1 GEQVLI
7 SGINSLR
14 IQFNSP
20 QTVTIGKASSSVDS
34 LEIVGE
40 SSAYCSFYQV
50 RSGVLE
56 LIGPSILT
64 LGTSNTMAG
73 QPFSLTAHGSLSG
86 NLTSR
91 VGESASKPGFTCTRV
106 RTNGAAPGN
115 VDGNFSPQGGDSM
128 LFSAFS
134 DSRLDFILA
143 EHSEVGDTQIP
154 ILEEL

>member
-1 GEQVLI
+1 MNLLNSKKWLRRWAAWMVCSVWAGTLLMVLIAWRTHPSTTANILLNTGKISFRTNANRILGPGDEEQVLI

-73 QPFSLTAHGSLSG
+73 QPFSLTAHG
-86 NLTSR
+86 
-91 VGESASKPGFTCTRV
+91 
-106 RTNGAAPGN
+106 
-115 VDGNFSPQGGDSM
+115 
-128 LFSAFS
+128 
-134 DSRLDFILA
+134 
-143 EHSEVGDTQIP
+143 
-154 ILEEL
+154 